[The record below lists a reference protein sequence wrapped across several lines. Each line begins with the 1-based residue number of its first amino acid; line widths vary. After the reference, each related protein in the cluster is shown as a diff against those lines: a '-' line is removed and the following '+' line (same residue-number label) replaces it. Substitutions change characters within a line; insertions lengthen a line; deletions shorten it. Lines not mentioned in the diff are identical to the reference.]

1 MKKIKTSISILLI
14 LIIYSSP
21 ALSKEINGSATYNYT
36 SIGEYELN
44 KEVIRSNAMRLACKN
59 AFRKYTRE
67 FGASM
72 LNNYE
77 AMKSEIENNLYD
89 YIECDLVV
97 DEQNNKDIQSLTIVV
112 KTIILT
118 TKVEEKIN
126 KASKNAKALEFYV
139 TSLMLVRKA
148 TGMDQKFDRVR
159 SVNRETNTNTINK
172 SSDQNNDSDA
182 SFSKQGN
189 KSVNTDQ
196 IEAIDDTSV
205 ISSSNTDTSES
216 GDFKGNTSQRSDS
229 SETTTSIDTNINES
243 GGGRKVSA
251 AKYSYELDGTLERG
265 LMNTLSSEF
274 VRNGFDFVGSSDI
287 QSEGYAQLYKDVRQ
301 YYAQNNE
308 YDDSLLKQVKD
319 ALKQDEIDCVLTG
332 SFDVGITERSPATGG
347 IIKNVIVNEAS
358 LTCFIAKKG
367 KTRKRWTKLATLGV
381 TQAKGEGTD
390 EREAETNAVSK
401 AAMKVSKLLLNEVNA
416 REF

>member
-1 MKKIKTSISILLI
+1 
-14 LIIYSSP
+14 
-21 ALSKEINGSATYNYT
+21 
-36 SIGEYELN
+36 
-44 KEVIRSNAMRLACKN
+44 
-59 AFRKYTRE
+59 
-67 FGASM
+67 

-77 AMKSEIENNLYD
+77 AMKSEIETNLYD

-97 DEQNNKDIQSLTIVV
+97 DEQNNKDTQSLTIVV
-112 KTIILT
+112 KTIIFT

-126 KASKNAKALEFYV
+126 KASKNAKALDFYV

-159 SVNRETNTNTINK
+159 SVNRDTNTNTINK
-172 SSDQNNDSDA
+172 SSDKNSDADA

-196 IEAIDDTSV
+196 IEAVDENSV
-205 ISSSNTDTSES
+205 LSSSNTDTSES
-216 GDFKGNTSQRSDS
+216 GDFKGNTSQRNDS
-229 SETTTSIDTNINES
+229 SETTTSIDTNINEA

-251 AKYSYELDGTLERG
+251 AKYNYKLDGTLERG
-265 LMNTLSSEF
+265 LLNTLSSEL
-274 VRNGFDFVGSSDI
+274 VRNGFNFVGSSDI
-287 QSEGYAQLYKDVRQ
+287 EAEGYAQLYKDVRQ

-308 YDDSLLKQVKD
+308 YDDLLLGQVKK

-332 SFDVGITERSPATGG
+332 SFDVGITQRSPATGG

-358 LTCFIAKKG
+358 LTCYIATKG
-367 KTRKRWTKLATLGV
+367 KKRKRWIKLATLGV

-401 AAMKVSKLLLNEVNA
+401 AAVKVSKLLLNEVNA

>member
-1 MKKIKTSISILLI
+1 
-14 LIIYSSP
+14 
-21 ALSKEINGSATYNYT
+21 
-36 SIGEYELN
+36 
-44 KEVIRSNAMRLACKN
+44 
-59 AFRKYTRE
+59 
-67 FGASM
+67 M

-77 AMKSEIENNLYD
+77 AIKSEIETNLYD

-126 KASKNAKALEFYV
+126 KASKNAKALDFDV
-139 TSLMLVRKA
+139 TSLMFVRKA

-159 SVNRETNTNTINK
+159 SVNRDTNTNTINK
-172 SSDQNNDSDA
+172 SSDKNSDADA

-196 IEAIDDTSV
+196 IEAVDENSV
-205 ISSSNTDTSES
+205 LSSSNTDTSES
-216 GDFKGNTSQRSDS
+216 GDFKGNASQRNDS
-229 SETTTSIDTNINES
+229 SETTTSIDTNINEA

-251 AKYSYELDGTLERG
+251 AKYNYKLDGTLERG
-265 LMNTLSSEF
+265 LLNTLSSQL
-274 VRNGFDFVGSSDI
+274 VRNGFGFVASSDI
-287 QSEGYAQLYKDVRQ
+287 GVEGYAQLYKDVRKN
-301 YYAQNNE
+301 YAQNNE
-308 YDDSLLKQVKD
+308 YDDLLLGQVKD

-332 SFDVGITERSPATGG
+332 SFDVGITQTSPATGG

-358 LTCFIAKKG
+358 LTCYIAKKG
-367 KTRKRWTKLATLGV
+367 KKSKRWRKLATLGV

-401 AAMKVSKLLLNEVNA
+401 AAVKVSKLLLNEVNA

>member
-1 MKKIKTSISILLI
+1 MKKIKTPLSLLLM
-14 LIIYSSP
+14 LIVYSSP
-21 ALSKEINGSATYNYT
+21 VLAKEINGSATYNYT

-44 KEVIRSNAMRLACKN
+44 KEVIRSNAMKLACKN
-59 AFRKYTRE
+59 AFRKYTRD

-77 AMKSEIENNLYD
+77 AIKSEIETNLYD

-126 KASKNAKALEFYV
+126 KASKNAKALDFDV
-139 TSLMLVRKA
+139 TSLMFVRKA

-159 SVNRETNTNTINK
+159 SVNRDTNTNTINK
-172 SSDQNNDSDA
+172 SSDKNSDADA

-196 IEAIDDTSV
+196 IEAVDENSV
-205 ISSSNTDTSES
+205 LSSSNTDTSES
-216 GDFKGNTSQRSDS
+216 GDFKGNASQRNDS
-229 SETTTSIDTNINES
+229 SETTTSIDTNINEA

-251 AKYSYELDGTLERG
+251 AKYNYKLDGTLERG
-265 LMNTLSSEF
+265 LLNTLSSQL
-274 VRNGFDFVGSSDI
+274 VRNGFGFVASSDI
-287 QSEGYAQLYKDVRQ
+287 GVEGYAQLYKDVRK

-308 YDDSLLKQVKD
+308 YDDFLLGQVKD

-332 SFDVGITERSPATGG
+332 SFDVGITQTSPTTGG

-358 LTCFIAKKG
+358 LTCYIERKG
-367 KTRKRWTKLATLGV
+367 KKKKRWIKLATLGV

-401 AAMKVSKLLLNEVNA
+401 AAVKVSKLLLNEVNA

>member
-118 TKVEEKIN
+118 TKVEERIN

-196 IEAIDDTSV
+196 IEAIDDPSV

-216 GDFKGNTSQRSDS
+216 GVFKGNTSQRSDS
-229 SETTTSIDTNINES
+229 SETTTSIDTNINE
-243 GGGRKVSA
+243 
-251 AKYSYELDGTLERG
+251 
-265 LMNTLSSEF
+265 
-274 VRNGFDFVGSSDI
+274 
-287 QSEGYAQLYKDVRQ
+287 
-301 YYAQNNE
+301 
-308 YDDSLLKQVKD
+308 
-319 ALKQDEIDCVLTG
+319 
-332 SFDVGITERSPATGG
+332 
-347 IIKNVIVNEAS
+347 
-358 LTCFIAKKG
+358 
-367 KTRKRWTKLATLGV
+367 
-381 TQAKGEGTD
+381 
-390 EREAETNAVSK
+390 
-401 AAMKVSKLLLNEVNA
+401 
-416 REF
+416 